1 MEKRMD
7 FKDALNEALSAL
19 HILASQECS
28 EKLTPTLSKN
38 CKERKKR
45 FLRAFETI
53 KEQLAKI

>member
-7 FKDALNEALSAL
+7 FKDALDTALSAL

-28 EKLTPTLSKN
+28 KKLTPTLSKN

-45 FLRAFETI
+45 FFKALETI